1 MNILTEAQA
10 LDLVH
15 AHLGRAAQDPLEIA
29 VVLEAWGGVAP
40 DLSLPLARA
49 IAPMATA
56 FASSD
61 DRTVVVGSADRSL
74 AMGDVGF
81 VIGVLFVGFWISSLA
96 DEFGLVAVDR
106 AWRLALPVSLGAQW
120 LLRRRYLSGPDG
132 LGRLR
137 CEPWIALPGV
147 AVLGALALVR
157 PGGLLAVALTTIWV
171 GGFILTRR
179 GWGPVFGLG
188 LVLGA
193 ATLKLGLSPR
203 VIIGSAASMA
213 VVSGVAAVW
222 GSPRSRRRAGPWQ
235 RAVPAGLIGAGMGF
249 LLVIEPRFAWH
260 AQGILPALTVV
271 PSLFGSLWGGLHMTR
286 LWEVMPQ
293 VLVNT
298 SVRRR
303 SDGRIGRLTSRLLAE
318 SMLRLLLGAAIASSA
333 VMAWVVADGQPRE
346 ITRSLLIAHGV
357 LAVAGLCVALLEAFG
372 RWGYALLATAFGC
385 AVATGLHGVLGHDIT
400 PGVRILWGAIAC
412 TVASTPP
419 LVALLREPDR
429 NIAAAL

>member
-10 LDLVH
+10 LELV
-15 AHLGRAAQDPLEIA
+15 AGQLGRAAQDPLEIA

-40 DLSLPLARA
+40 ELSLPLAIA
-49 IAPMATA
+49 IAPQAIVLESGTERAATIA
-56 FASSD
+56 P
-61 DRTVVVGSADRSL
+61 ADRSMAL
-74 AMGDVGF
+74 GDVGF

-106 AWRLALPVSLGAQW
+106 AWRFALPVSLGAQW
-120 LLRRRYLSGPDG
+120 LLRRRYLSGADG

-137 CEPWIALPGV
+137 REPWVALPLL
-147 AVLGALALVR
+147 AVLGGIALVR

-171 GGFILTRR
+171 CGFILTRR
-179 GWGPVFGLG
+179 GWGPAFGLV
-188 LVLGA
+188 LILGA
-193 ATLKLGLSPR
+193 ATLKLGLPPR
-203 VIIGSAASMA
+203 VIIGSAALLA
-213 VVSGVAAVW
+213 TLGAVAAVR
-222 GSPRSRRRAGPWQ
+222 GSPPSLRRPGPWQ

-260 AQGILPALTVV
+260 AQGVLPALTVV
-271 PSLFGSLWGGLHMTR
+271 PSLIGSLWGGLHMTR
-286 LWEVMPQ
+286 LWEVMPH
-293 VLVNT
+293 VLANT

-303 SDGRIGRLTSRLLAE
+303 GEGRIGRLTSRLLLE
-318 SMLRLLLGAAIASSA
+318 SMLRLVLGATVVSAA
-333 VMAWVVADGQPRE
+333 VMLWVVADGQPRE
-346 ITRSLLIAHGV
+346 ITRSLLVAHGV

-372 RWGYALLATAFGC
+372 RWGYALAATVFGC
-385 AVATGLHGVLGHDIT
+385 AVATGLHTVVGHDIT
-400 PGVRILWGAIAC
+400 PGVRILWGAVAC

>member
-10 LDLVH
+10 LELV
-15 AHLGRAAQDPLEIA
+15 AEHLGRAAQDPLEIA

-40 DLSLPLARA
+40 ELSLPLANA
-49 IAPMATA
+49 IAPQAIALESGTERA
-56 FASSD
+56 VTIAP
-61 DRTVVVGSADRSL
+61 ADRSMAL
-74 AMGDVGF
+74 GDVGF

-120 LLRRRYLSGPDG
+120 LLRRRYLSGSDG

-137 CEPWIALPGV
+137 REPWSGLPLL
-147 AVLGALALVR
+147 AVLGAIALVR

-171 GGFILTRR
+171 CGFILTRR
-179 GWGPVFGLG
+179 GWGPIFGLV
-188 LVLGA
+188 LILGA

-203 VIIGSAASMA
+203 VIIGSAALLA
-213 VVSGVAAVW
+213 TFGAVAAVR
-222 GSPRSRRRAGPWQ
+222 GSPPSLRRPGPWQ

-260 AQGILPALTVV
+260 AQGVLPALTVV
-271 PSLFGSLWGGLHMTR
+271 PSLIGSLWGGLHMTR
-286 LWEVMPQ
+286 LWEVMPH
-293 VLVNT
+293 VLANT

-303 SDGRIGRLTSRLLAE
+303 GEGRIGRLTSRLLLE
-318 SMLRLLLGAAIASSA
+318 SMLRLVLGATVVSAA
-333 VMAWVVADGQPRE
+333 VMLWVIADGQPRE
-346 ITRSLLIAHGV
+346 ITRSLLVAHGM
-357 LAVAGLCVALLEAFG
+357 LAIAGLCVALLEAFG
-372 RWGYALLATAFGC
+372 RWGYALAAAAFGC
-385 AVATGLHGVLGHDIT
+385 AVATGLHTVVGHDIT

-412 TVASTPP
+412 TLASTPP

>member
-10 LDLVH
+10 LELV
-15 AHLGRAAQDPLEIA
+15 AGQLGRAAQDPLEIA

-40 DLSLPLARA
+40 ELSLPLAIA
-49 IAPMATA
+49 IAPQAIVLESGTERAATIA
-56 FASSD
+56 P
-61 DRTVVVGSADRSL
+61 ADRSMAL
-74 AMGDVGF
+74 GDVGF

-106 AWRLALPVSLGAQW
+106 AWRFALPVSLGAQW
-120 LLRRRYLSGPDG
+120 LLRRRYLSGADG

-137 CEPWIALPGV
+137 REPWVALPLL
-147 AVLGALALVR
+147 AVLGGIALVR

-171 GGFILTRR
+171 CGFILTRR
-179 GWGPVFGLG
+179 GWGPAFGLV
-188 LVLGA
+188 LILGA
-193 ATLKLGLSPR
+193 ATLKLGLPPR
-203 VIIGSAASMA
+203 VIIGSAALLA
-213 VVSGVAAVW
+213 TLGAVAAVR
-222 GSPRSRRRAGPWQ
+222 GSPPSLRRPGPWQ

-260 AQGILPALTVV
+260 AQGVLPALTVV
-271 PSLFGSLWGGLHMTR
+271 PSLIGSLWGGLHMTR
-286 LWEVMPQ
+286 LWEVMPH
-293 VLVNT
+293 VLANT

-303 SDGRIGRLTSRLLAE
+303 GEGRIGRLTSRLLLE
-318 SMLRLLLGAAIASSA
+318 SMLRLVLGATVVSAA
-333 VMAWVVADGQPRE
+333 VMLWVVADGQPRE
-346 ITRSLLIAHGV
+346 ITRSLLVAHGV

-372 RWGYALLATAFGC
+372 RWGYALAATVFGC
-385 AVATGLHGVLGHDIT
+385 AVATGLHTVVGHDIT

>member
-10 LDLVH
+10 LELV
-15 AHLGRAAQDPLEIA
+15 AGQLGRAAQDPLEIA

-40 DLSLPLARA
+40 ELSLPLAIA
-49 IAPMATA
+49 IAPQAIVLESGTERAATIA
-56 FASSD
+56 P
-61 DRTVVVGSADRSL
+61 ADRSMAL
-74 AMGDVGF
+74 GDVGF

-106 AWRLALPVSLGAQW
+106 AWRFALPVSLGAQW
-120 LLRRRYLSGPDG
+120 LLRRRYLSGADG

-137 CEPWIALPGV
+137 REPWVALPLL
-147 AVLGALALVR
+147 AVLGGIALVR

-171 GGFILTRR
+171 CGFILTRR
-179 GWGPVFGLG
+179 GWGPAFGLV
-188 LVLGA
+188 LILGA
-193 ATLKLGLSPR
+193 ATLKLGLPPR
-203 VIIGSAASMA
+203 VIIGSAAMLA
-213 VVSGVAAVW
+213 TLGAVAAVR
-222 GSPRSRRRAGPWQ
+222 GSPPSLRRPGPWQ

-260 AQGILPALTVV
+260 AQGVLPALTVV
-271 PSLFGSLWGGLHMTR
+271 PSLIGSLWGGLHMTR
-286 LWEVMPQ
+286 LWEVMPH
-293 VLVNT
+293 VLANT

-303 SDGRIGRLTSRLLAE
+303 GEGRIGRLTSRLLLE
-318 SMLRLLLGAAIASSA
+318 SMLRLVLGATVVSAA
-333 VMAWVVADGQPRE
+333 VMLWVVADGQPRE
-346 ITRSLLIAHGV
+346 ITRSLLVAHGV

-372 RWGYALLATAFGC
+372 RWGYALAATVFGC
-385 AVATGLHGVLGHDIT
+385 AVATGLHTVVGHDIT
-400 PGVRILWGAIAC
+400 PGVRILWGAVAC